1 MKAYK
6 RLSILCIAVLL
17 CALLPVLA
25 GATSPGDPPEAV
37 DPNAVYVSVGGNDA
51 TGAGS
56 QGAPYATLAK
66 AVEMAAQQESA
77 TIYVMSNLTMSECAR
92 FWAGDI
98 TITSAPGAETPYT
111 ISRGKDMESV
121 NDSVDPVQ
129 DMARGGYNPALIEV
143 GNSARLTLE
152 NIILD
157 DGHFMAYTYKGNA
170 PYASAANPVFVQ
182 VDASRGGNATDD
194 DQSNDHLRPGSTMVG
209 TTDVSNSEIV
219 QDAIIATYSG
229 DATITLGNGAVLQ
242 NYGGMSAVRVS
253 GGTLVMESGSK
264 ICDSDNYTR
273 IKGAPDSYGPAG
285 AVWVQSGKVEMQEG
299 SSIENMNGR
308 AIYADGAGSDV
319 TVDGLIENI
328 TPNAKMWNS
337 SDGFALHLRG
347 GAKGVVGG
355 IIQNT
360 GNSTKGNS
368 AVWVWNSE
376 GAHNAGYQSSFI
388 LEEGALIQN
397 IVGKGVQL
405 TGSYDAYVSIAGKI
419 TGIQG
424 DQALNINSGINAN
437 TADPGSSPG
446 TLKCV
451 IESTGEIINNN
462 VANGA
467 VYIQTDKGILDIYG
481 KINNNIDP
489 TNSDCPGGIWLAHNQ
504 HLSTVTMYPGAEIC
518 NNSANKCG
526 GIMVSQCTF
535 TMKGGTI
542 SGNIARNS
550 TDESAGGV
558 LVRNG
563 GTFIMEG
570 GTISNNSS
578 AGAGGG
584 IGVRSSTWGRNSPS
598 SAQLLDGV
606 IQDNIMNVTVTGSVE
621 SGYVVNGGTSNDVS
635 VVKESA
641 ANISCYL
648 TIGEDMTLG
657 NPDVYMQKYDF
668 TLLDPQRGT
677 KLGNANTA
685 CETAVTTKYTDEY
698 LTDVKGSFWYQSE
711 EDLVLRLSGLQYD
724 TAKPLLV
731 SIVETKADGTPA
743 DGAEPTL
750 QAVSPDEDGVISLPL
765 SDNENGYAVVFVQES
780 QPSGIITVVP
790 ANLTAYMGG
799 EGGYESVVDEEGNVV
814 GEENTSLPRPIF
826 KVTGPKGVVLK
837 SLTFKNKESN
847 NAWKLEPASEGSSYY
862 RFVPVTGDTEVRVQ
876 YDDGYGPVTEDTFT
890 PSIEGDVFKEY
901 TVTIYS
907 GNTSGNKVEAGYG
920 GNHYTVVTGAGIL
933 TVRAVNNEQDEAV
946 TAIQE
951 TVTKPASG
959 SAVAVE
965 PKGGTTY
972 TLNDTDV
979 QLPHDAAP
987 SLLFDD
993 IIEDE
998 GSTARTDALKD
1009 KADDTIGSES
1019 ENRQYQIKYLDLV
1032 DANNGNAWI
1041 TSSKGIDIYWAY
1053 PAGTSSSTEFTLLHF
1068 EGLHR
1073 DGANSGYNVSD
1084 INSVDPEELT
1094 IEKTANGI
1102 KFHVEPGSFSPF
1114 ALVWEEAAVTPPVT
1128 PSEPADPDDTGVSDL
1143 LDTENHNQYLFGY
1156 PEGTFGPDQN
1166 MTRAEVA
1173 QMFYN
1178 LLVDKNVAITASF
1191 EDVPADAWYA
1201 KSVNTLA
1208 SMGIISGVGE
1218 NRFEPERSITRAEFT
1233 SMAMKFTKGAL
1244 DGTNVFS
1251 DVHSGDW
1258 FYEAVVGSI
1267 QYGWIEGYE
1276 DGTFRPENRITR
1288 VEVTS
1293 IVNKMLGRF
1302 ADREF
1307 VAGHADELNSF
1318 SDVTSTHW
1326 GYYHIVEATNSHRY
1340 TKPSTNVETW
1350 TGLK

>member
-37 DPNAVYVSVGGNDA
+37 DPNAVYVRADGRDD
-51 TGAGS
+51 GAGS
-56 QGAPYATLAK
+56 QEDPYATLAK
-66 AVEMAAQQESA
+66 AVEQAEDGA
-77 TIYVMSNLTMSECAR
+77 TIYVMSNLEMTECAR
-92 FWAGDI
+92 YYGKDL
-98 TITSAPGAETPYT
+98 TITSGEGGPYT
-111 ISRGKDMESV
+111 LTRGE
-121 NDSVDPVQ
+121 NFAQQQ
-129 DMARGGYNPALIEV
+129 DNARSTYNPAMIEV
-143 GNSARLTLE
+143 DSTKGPNTASLILSY
-152 NIILD
+152 IILD
-157 DGHFMAYTYKGNA
+157 DNNLHQGEYYIQA
-170 PYASAANPVFVQ
+170 Q
-182 VDASRGGNATDD
+182 
-194 DQSNDHLRPGSTMVG
+194 
-209 TTDVSNSEIV
+209 NSEGHVGESVFGDLTISHGNIA
-219 QDAIIATYSG
+219 QDAMIATYNG
-229 DATITLGNGAVLQ
+229 VGTITLEDGAILK
-242 NYGGMSAVRVS
+242 NFGGMSAVRLS
-253 GGTLVMESGSK
+253 DGTLIMKSGSK
-264 ICDSDNYTR
+264 IIDDSGVTR
-273 IKGAPDSYGPAG
+273 TKGSTITGAENGLYGPAG
-285 AVWVQSGKVEMQEG
+285 AVWMQGGTIIMEEG
-299 SSIENMNGR
+299 SEIADIDGR
-308 AIYADGAGSDV
+308 AIYNEDGNATINGTIAG
-319 TVDGLIENI
+319 IK
-328 TPNAKMWNS
+328 PNSAMWQ
-337 SDGFALHLRG
+337 GTG
-347 GAKGVVGG
+347 GVVMHMRVNAIATFGP
-355 IIQNT
+355 T
-360 GNSTKGNS
+360 
-368 AVWVWNSE
+368 AV
-376 GAHNAGYQSSFI
+376 I
-388 LEEGALIQN
+388 D
-397 IVGKGVQL
+397 GKGVTL
-405 TGSYDAYVSIAGKI
+405 KG
-419 TGIQG
+419 
-424 DQALNINSGINAN
+424 SGIGVLGGCKLTMEEGSLIKNYNAGN
-437 TADPGSSPG
+437 VLDIGGEAY
-446 TLKCV
+446 LN
-451 IESTGEIINNN
+451 GEITDLTSVPTDLGGHAICAQSSSNHYIRIGETANIHHNTCGYGVIYTQGNN
-462 VANGA
+462 GE
-467 VYIQTDKGILDIYG
+467 IHIYG
-481 KINNNIDP
+481 KINDNISTDRGGALVLANNGNHVD
-489 TNSDCPGGIWLAHNQ
+489 AY
-504 HLSTVTMYPGAEIC
+504 MYDGAEMC
-518 NNSANKCG
+518 RNVSYQTG
-526 GIMVSQCTF
+526 GAVMVSCGTF

-542 SGNIARNS
+542 SDNISGAGNVGEE
-550 TDESAGGV
+550 DKVGGGV
-558 LVRNG
+558 YVRRG
-563 GTFIMEG
+563 GQFIMNG
-570 GTISNNSS
+570 GTISDNASPN
-578 AGAGGG
+578 AGG
-584 IGVRSSTWGRNSPS
+584 
-598 SAQLLDGV
+598 
-606 IQDNIMNVTVTGSVE
+606 NIAIVTEDYRGG
-621 SGYVVNGGTSNDVS
+621 SGYVELNGGTITGGKMDVQLSGSDEEGYTCTGGEGNDIAVTGGNGS
-635 VVKESA
+635 MVR
-641 ANISCYL
+641 YL
-648 TIGEDMTLG
+648 TVSEDMTLG

-677 KLGNANTA
+677 KLGNAATA
-685 CETAVTTKYTDEY
+685 CETAVTSEY
-698 LTDVKGSFWYQSE
+698 GSQPLYLSVVKGSFWYQSE
-711 EDLVLRLSGLQYD
+711 EDLVLRLSDLEYD
-724 TAKPLLV
+724 ETKPLLV

-743 DGAEPTL
+743 EEAEPTL

-765 SDNENGYAVVFVQES
+765 SGNENGYAVVFVQE
-780 QPSGIITVVP
+780 QDASGIITVVP

-826 KVTGPKGVVLK
+826 KVTDPKDVDLEE
-837 SLTFKNKESN
+837 LTFENEESKNT
-847 NAWKLEPASEGSSYY
+847 WKLEPASEGSSYY

-876 YDDGYGPVTEDTFT
+876 YDGGDGPVTEAHFT
-890 PSIEGDVFKEY
+890 PASEGDVFKEY

-907 GNTSGNKVEAGYG
+907 GDTSGDKVEAGNG
-920 GNHYTVVTGAGIL
+920 VDHYTVITGAGIL

-946 TAIQE
+946 TEIQE
-951 TVTKPASG
+951 SVTTPTSG

-965 PKGGTTY
+965 PEGGTTY

-979 QLPHDAAP
+979 QLPDDAVP

-993 IIEDE
+993 IIEDM
-998 GSTARTDALKD
+998 GSTARTDALKA
-1009 KADDTIGSES
+1009 KADDAIGNTSD
-1019 ENRQYQIKYLDLV
+1019 NRQYEIKYLDLV

-1053 PAGTSSSTEFTLLHF
+1053 PAGTSSSTDFTLLHF

-1073 DGANSGYNVSD
+1073 DGANSGYDVSD
-1084 INSVDPEELT
+1084 INSVVPEKVT

-1251 DVHSGDW
+1251 DVRSGDW

-1326 GYYHIVEATNSHRY
+1326 GYYHIVEATNSHTY

-1350 TGLK
+1350 TELK

>member
-1 MKAYK
+1 MKTYK

-37 DPNAVYVSVGGNDA
+37 DLNAVYVRADGDDE
-51 TGAGS
+51 GAGS
-56 QGAPYATLAK
+56 QEDPYATLAK
-66 AVEMAAQQESA
+66 AVEMANDGA
-77 TIYVMSNLTMSECAR
+77 TIYVMSDLTSTKVAKV
-92 FWAGDI
+92 WDKSI
-98 TITSAPGAETPYT
+98 TITSEPDAMANNNGNAFT
-111 ISRGKDMESV
+111 ITRDDTFEVSKDDSR
-121 NDSVDPVQ
+121 
-129 DMARGGYNPALIEV
+129 RFYNPAMIEV
-143 GNSARLTLE
+143 GGERNNGIVSSLTLKD
-152 NIILD
+152 IIFD
-157 DGHFMAYTYKGNA
+157 DAGKT
-170 PYASAANPVFVQ
+170 
-182 VDASRGGNATDD
+182 GGNAD
-194 DQSNDHLRPGSTMVG
+194 SNELYFMQAGPTAGIDSM
-209 TTDVSNSEIV
+209 EIV
-219 QDAIIATYSG
+219 QDAIIATYDG
-229 DATITLGNGAVLQ
+229 KGEITLDKGAVLK
-242 NYGGMSAVRVS
+242 NFGGMSAVRLAGGKLTMKDGSLICDDSSQKRVS
-253 GGTLVMESGSK
+253 GKIPEGQPLISFGPAGAIWMQSGELIMESGSR
-264 ICDSDNYTR
+264 IDNV
-273 IKGAPDSYGPAG
+273 YGR
-285 AVWVQSGKVEMQEG
+285 
-299 SSIENMNGR
+299 SIYNEQGTATIGGTISNGR
-308 AIYADGAGSDV
+308 AAGNVMLQNDGSYAAGYLVYLRNGAQMTLTSTGVIEDTEGGNTVNQKGTAIYVMGGSEIITEENSEIRNLHNDDRIIYA
-319 TVDGLIENI
+319 E
-328 TPNAKMWNS
+328 
-337 SDGFALHLRG
+337 
-347 GAKGVVGG
+347 VGG
-355 IIQNT
+355 NR
-360 GNSTKGNS
+360 G
-368 AVWVWNSE
+368 
-376 GAHNAGYQSSFI
+376 SF
-388 LEEGALIQN
+388 
-397 IVGKGVQL
+397 
-405 TGSYDAYVSIAGKI
+405 AGKI
-419 TGIQG
+419 YNCRMNNAIGFSGASEDDPYYAYIAPSASFYNNECVNYGIIYLQ
-424 DQALNINSGINAN
+424 
-437 TADPGSSPG
+437 SPG
-446 TLKCV
+446 TL
-451 IESTGEIINNN
+451 
-462 VANGA
+462 
-467 VYIQTDKGILDIYG
+467 DFYG
-481 KINNNIDP
+481 KIYNNTIGN
-489 TNSDCPGGIWLAHNQ
+489 TGGGIALANNM
-504 HLSTVTMYPGAEIC
+504 TGTKAIMYEGAEIT
-518 NNSANKCG
+518 NNTVECTYNQWEGQKNYG
-526 GIMVSQCTF
+526 G
-535 TMKGGTI
+535 
-542 SGNIARNS
+542 
-550 TDESAGGV
+550 GGV
-558 LVRNG
+558 TVRC

-570 GTISNNSS
+570 GVISNNLVRNTQFDP
-578 AGAGGG
+578 ADCFGGG
-584 IGVRSSTWGRNSPS
+584 VQVTRGGTF
-598 SAQLLDGV
+598 
-606 IQDNIMNVTVTGSVE
+606 IMNGGEITNNATMGSGGGV
-621 SGYVVNGGTSNDVS
+621 GYNGFIYHELDPQVHINGGTISGNKMHVTVAEDGTINGGIENDLAIVNGEASPYGTIDRYFTVS
-635 VVKESA
+635 TSA
-641 ANISCYL
+641 
-648 TIGEDMTLG
+648 TIG
-657 NPDVYMQKYDF
+657 NPDVYMQKYGF
-668 TLLDPQRGT
+668 TLIDPQRGT
-677 KLGNANTA
+677 KLGNAATA
-685 CETAVTTKYTDEY
+685 CETAVTSEY
-698 LTDVKGSFWYQSE
+698 GSQPLYLSVVKGSFWYQSE
-711 EDLVLRLSGLQYD
+711 EDLVLRLSDLEYD
-724 TAKPLLV
+724 ETKPLLV
-731 SIVETKADGTPA
+731 SIVETKADGIPA

-765 SDNENGYAVVFVQES
+765 SGNENGYAVVFVQEKDA
-780 QPSGIITVVP
+780 SGIITVVP

-799 EGGYESVVDEEGNVV
+799 DGGYESVVDEDGNVV
-814 GEENTSLPRPIF
+814 EEGSSSLPRPIF
-826 KVTGPKGVVLK
+826 KVAGPEGVALG
-837 SLTFKNKESN
+837 SLTFENEESG
-847 NAWKLEPASEGSSYY
+847 NAWKLVPASEGSSYY

-876 YDDGYGPVTEDTFT
+876 YDGGDGPVTEDNFT
-890 PSIEGDVFKEY
+890 PTSEGDVFKEY

-907 GNTSGNKVEAGYG
+907 GGTSGDVEAGNGDDY
-920 GNHYTVVTGAGIL
+920 YTVVTGAGIL

-951 TVTKPASG
+951 TVTKPTSG

-965 PKGGTTY
+965 PEGGTTY

-979 QLPHDAAP
+979 QLPDNAAP

-998 GSTARTDALKD
+998 GSTDRTDALKA
-1009 KADDTIGSES
+1009 KADEKIGSES

-1041 TSSKGIDIYWAY
+1041 TSSNGIDIYWAY

-1068 EGLHR
+1068 KGLHR
-1073 DGANSGYNVSD
+1073 DGANSGYDVID
-1084 INSVDPEELT
+1084 INSVVPEKVT

-1307 VAGHADELNSF
+1307 VAGHADELNAF

-1326 GYYHIVEATNSHRY
+1326 GYYHIVEATNSHTY

-1350 TGLK
+1350 TELK

>member
-1 MKAYK
+1 MMKAYK

-25 GATSPGDPPEAV
+25 GATSPEDPPEAV

-66 AVEMAAQQESA
+66 AVEVADDGA
-77 TIYVMSNLTMSECAR
+77 TIYVMSNLEMTECAR
-92 FWAGDI
+92 YYGKDL
-98 TITSAPGAETPYT
+98 TITSGEGGPYT
-111 ISRGKDMESV
+111 VTRSDEFDILPDT
-121 NDSVDPVQ
+121 
-129 DMARGGYNPALIEV
+129 ARSWYNPAMIEV
-143 GNSARLTLE
+143 GSTEGRGTASLTLT
-152 NIILD
+152 NITFDD
-157 DGHFMAYTYKGNA
+157 DGKKEGEYFIQADSEGDGET
-170 PYASAANPVFVQ
+170 VF
-182 VDASRGGNATDD
+182 GKETIG
-194 DQSNDHLRPGSTMVG
+194 HGK
-209 TTDVSNSEIV
+209 IV
-219 QDAIIATYSG
+219 QDAIIATYNG
-229 DATITLGNGAVLQ
+229 TGTITLGEGTVLK
-242 NYGGMSAVRVS
+242 NYGGMSAVRLS
-253 GGTLVMESGSK
+253 DGELVMKSGSV
-264 ICDSDNYTR
+264 IMDDEDLPART
-273 IKGAPDSYGPAG
+273 KGTAIQGAETGLYGPAG
-285 AVWVQSGKVEMQEG
+285 AVWMQGGTIIMEEG
-299 SSIENMNGR
+299 SEITDIDGR
-308 AIYADGAGSDV
+308 AIYNEAGNA
-319 TVDGLIENI
+319 TINGTIAGI
-328 TPNAKMWNS
+328 KPNSAMWQ
-337 SDGFALHLRG
+337 GTG
-347 GAKGVVGG
+347 GVVMHMRVNA
-355 IIQNT
+355 IAT
-360 GNSTKGNS
+360 FSPT
-368 AVWVWNSE
+368 AV
-376 GAHNAGYQSSFI
+376 I
-388 LEEGALIQN
+388 D
-397 IVGKGVQL
+397 GKGVTLKGSGIGVLGGCKLTMEEGSLIKNYNAGNVLDIGGEAYLNGEITGL
-405 TGSYDAYVSIAGKI
+405 TGGGHAIVCQNWDTDGTHYIRIGKSGYIHDNVCAYGVIYL
-419 TGIQG
+419 QG
-424 DQALNINSGINAN
+424 ASG
-437 TADPGSSPG
+437 
-446 TLKCV
+446 V
-451 IESTGEIINNN
+451 I
-462 VANGA
+462 
-467 VYIQTDKGILDIYG
+467 DIYG
-481 KINNNIDP
+481 KINDNISTDRGGALVLANNGTHVD
-489 TNSDCPGGIWLAHNQ
+489 AY
-504 HLSTVTMYPGAEIC
+504 MYDGAEMC
-518 NNSANKCG
+518 RNVSYQTG
-526 GIMVSQCTF
+526 GAVMVSCGTF

-542 SGNIARNS
+542 SDNISGAGNVGEE
-550 TDESAGGV
+550 DKVGGGV
-558 LVRNG
+558 YVRRGGQFIMNG
-563 GTFIMEG
+563 GTIADNFAAGAGGNLSVSTETYNSVPDTTYGPAYVQLNG
-570 GTISNNSS
+570 GTIS
-578 AGAGGG
+578 
-584 IGVRSSTWGRNSPS
+584 
-598 SAQLLDGV
+598 
-606 IQDNIMNVTVTGSVE
+606 
-621 SGYVVNGGTSNDVS
+621 GGTMNAEVTQAEDGSYTATGGQTNDLS
-635 VVKESA
+635 VTSDVYGKIT
-641 ANISCYL
+641 NYL
-648 TIGEDMTLG
+648 TVSENATIG
-657 NPDVYMQKYDF
+657 NSDVYMQKYDF

-677 KLGNANTA
+677 KLGNAATA
-685 CETAVTTKYTDEY
+685 CETAVTSEY
-698 LTDVKGSFWYQSE
+698 GSQPLYLSVVKGSFWYQSE

-743 DGAEPTL
+743 EEAEPTL
-750 QAVSPDEDGVISLPL
+750 QAVSSDEDGVISLPL
-765 SDNENGYAVVFVQES
+765 SGNENGYAVVFVQE
-780 QPSGIITVVP
+780 QDASGIITVVP

-799 EGGYESVVDEEGNVV
+799 EGGYESVVDEDGNVV

-826 KVTGPKGVVLK
+826 KVTGPKDVDLK
-837 SLTFKNKESN
+837 SLTFENKESGN
-847 NAWKLEPASEGSSYY
+847 TWKLVPASTGSSYY
-862 RFVPVTGDTEVRVQ
+862 RFEKVTGDTEVRVQ

-907 GNTSGNKVEAGYG
+907 GGTSGDVEAGNGDDY
-920 GNHYTVVTGAGIL
+920 YTVVTGAGIL

-946 TAIQE
+946 TEIQE
-951 TVTKPASG
+951 SVTTPTSG

-965 PKGGTTY
+965 PEGGTTY
-972 TLNDTDV
+972 TLNNTDV
-979 QLPHDAAP
+979 QLPDDAVP

-993 IIEDE
+993 IIENE
-998 GSTARTDALKD
+998 GSTARTDALKA
-1009 KADDTIGSES
+1009 KADDVIGNES
-1019 ENRQYQIKYLDLV
+1019 ENRQYEIKYLDLV

-1073 DGANSGYNVSD
+1073 DGANSGYDVSD
-1084 INSVDPEELT
+1084 INSVVPEEVT

-1178 LLVDKNVAITASF
+1178 LLVDKNVAITATF

-1276 DGTFRPENRITR
+1276 DGTFRPENWITR

-1307 VAGHADELNSF
+1307 VAGHADELNAF

-1326 GYYHIVEATNSHRY
+1326 GYYHIVEATNSHTY

-1350 TGLK
+1350 TELK

>member
-37 DPNAVYVSVGGNDA
+37 DPNAVYVRADGRDD
-51 TGAGS
+51 GAGS
-56 QGAPYATLAK
+56 QEDPYATLAK
-66 AVEMAAQQESA
+66 AVEKADDGA
-77 TIYVMSNLTMSECAR
+77 TIYVMSNLEMTECAR
-92 FWAGDI
+92 YYGKDL
-98 TITSAPGAETPYT
+98 TITSGEGGPYT
-111 ISRGKDMESV
+111 VTRSDEFDMLSD
-121 NDSVDPVQ
+121 N
-129 DMARGGYNPALIEV
+129 ARSWYNPAMIEV
-143 GNSARLTLE
+143 GSTDGPGTASLTLT
-152 NIILD
+152 NITFDD
-157 DGHFMAYTYKGNA
+157 DGKKEGEYFIQADSEGDGNTI
-170 PYASAANPVFVQ
+170 F
-182 VDASRGGNATDD
+182 GEETIG
-194 DQSNDHLRPGSTMVG
+194 HL
-209 TTDVSNSEIV
+209 EIV
-219 QDAIIATYSG
+219 QDAIIATYNG
-229 DATITLGNGAVLQ
+229 TGTITLGEGTVLK
-242 NYGGMSAVRVS
+242 NFGGMSAVRLS
-253 GGTLVMESGSK
+253 DGELVMKSGSV
-264 ICDSDNYTR
+264 IMDDEDLPART
-273 IKGAPDSYGPAG
+273 KGTAIQGAETGLYGPAG
-285 AVWVQSGKVEMQEG
+285 AVWMQGGTITMEKG
-299 SSIENMNGR
+299 SEIAGIDGR
-308 AIYADGAGSDV
+308 AIYNEAGKA
-319 TVDGLIENI
+319 TINGTIAGIKPNHIENKHS
-328 TPNAKMWNS
+328 AMWQGN
-337 SDGFALHLRG
+337 G
-347 GAKGVVGG
+347 GVVMHMRVNATATFGP
-355 IIQNT
+355 T
-360 GNSTKGNS
+360 
-368 AVWVWNSE
+368 AV
-376 GAHNAGYQSSFI
+376 I
-388 LEEGALIQN
+388 D
-397 IVGKGVQL
+397 GKGVTLSGSGISVLGGCELTMEEGSVITGYEKGNVLDIGGTAYLNGEITGL
-405 TGSYDAYVSIAGKI
+405 TGSGHAIVAQSSSNHYIRIGETANIHHNRCSYGVIY
-419 TGIQG
+419 TQG
-424 DQALNINSGINAN
+424 NN
-437 TADPGSSPG
+437 
-446 TLKCV
+446 
-451 IESTGEIINNN
+451 GEIH
-462 VANGA
+462 
-467 VYIQTDKGILDIYG
+467 IYG
-481 KINNNIDP
+481 KINDNISADRGGALVLANNGSHVD
-489 TNSDCPGGIWLAHNQ
+489 AY
-504 HLSTVTMYPGAEIC
+504 MYDGAEMC
-518 NNSANKCG
+518 RNVSYQTG
-526 GIMVSQCTF
+526 GAVMVSCGTF
-535 TMKGGTI
+535 T
-542 SGNIARNS
+542 
-550 TDESAGGV
+550 
-558 LVRNG
+558 
-563 GTFIMEG
+563 MEG
-570 GTISNNSS
+570 GTISDNIS
-578 AGAGGG
+578 GAGNVDEEDKVGG
-584 IGVRSSTWGRNSPS
+584 GVYVRRGG
-598 SAQLLDGV
+598 QF
-606 IQDNIMNVTVTGSVE
+606 IMNGGTISDNASPNAGGNIAIVTEDYNGG
-621 SGYVVNGGTSNDVS
+621 SGYVELNGGTITGGKMNVQLSGSDEEGYTCTGGEGNDIAVTGGNGS
-635 VVKESA
+635 MA
-641 ANISCYL
+641 RYL
-648 TIGEDMTLG
+648 TVSEDMTLG

-668 TLLDPQRGT
+668 TLLDPQRGA

-685 CETAVTTKYTDEY
+685 CEEAVKNKYSQQY

-711 EDLVLRLSGLQYD
+711 EDLVLRLSDLEYD
-724 TAKPLLV
+724 ETKPLLV

-750 QAVSPDEDGVISLPL
+750 QAVSSDEDGVISLPL
-765 SDNENGYAVVFVQES
+765 SGNENGYAVVFVQE
-780 QPSGIITVVP
+780 QDASGIITVVP

-799 EGGYESVVDEEGNVV
+799 NGGYESVVDENGNVV
-814 GEENTSLPRPIF
+814 EEGSSSLPRPIF
-826 KVTGPKGVVLK
+826 KVAGPENVALG
-837 SLTFKNKESN
+837 SLTFENEESGN
-847 NAWKLEPASEGSSYY
+847 TWELVPASTGSSYY
-862 RFVPVTGDTEVRVQ
+862 RFEKVTGDTEVRVQ
-876 YDDGYGPVTEDTFT
+876 YDGGDGPVTENHFT
-890 PSIEGDVFKEY
+890 PASEDDVFKEY

-907 GNTSGNKVEAGYG
+907 GGTSGDVEAGNGDDY
-920 GNHYTVVTGAGIL
+920 YTVVTGAGIL

-946 TAIQE
+946 TEIQE
-951 TVTKPASG
+951 SVTTPTSG

-965 PKGGTTY
+965 PEGGTTY

-979 QLPHDAAP
+979 QLPDDAVP

-998 GSTARTDALKD
+998 GSTDRTDALKA
-1009 KADDTIGSES
+1009 KADEKIGSES
-1019 ENRQYQIKYLDLV
+1019 ENRQYEIKYLDLV

-1041 TSSKGIDIYWAY
+1041 TSSSGIDIYWAY

-1068 EGLHR
+1068 KGLHR
-1073 DGANSGYNVSD
+1073 DGANSGYDVSD
-1084 INSVDPEELT
+1084 INSVVPEKVT

-1326 GYYHIVEATNSHRY
+1326 GYYHIVEATNSHTY

-1350 TGLK
+1350 TELK

>member
-1 MKAYK
+1 MMKAYK

-25 GATSPGDPPEAV
+25 GATSPEDPPEAV

-66 AVEMAAQQESA
+66 AVEVADDGA
-77 TIYVMSNLTMSECAR
+77 TIYVMSNLEMTECAR
-92 FWAGDI
+92 YYGKDL
-98 TITSAPGAETPYT
+98 TITSGEGGPYT
-111 ISRGKDMESV
+111 VTRSDEFDILPDT
-121 NDSVDPVQ
+121 
-129 DMARGGYNPALIEV
+129 ARSWYNPAMIEV
-143 GNSARLTLE
+143 GSTEGRGTASLTLT
-152 NIILD
+152 NITFDD
-157 DGHFMAYTYKGNA
+157 DGKKEGEYFIQADSEGDGET
-170 PYASAANPVFVQ
+170 VF
-182 VDASRGGNATDD
+182 GKETIG
-194 DQSNDHLRPGSTMVG
+194 HGK
-209 TTDVSNSEIV
+209 IV
-219 QDAIIATYSG
+219 QDAIIATYNG
-229 DATITLGNGAVLQ
+229 TGTITLGEGTVLK
-242 NYGGMSAVRVS
+242 NYGGMSAVRLS
-253 GGTLVMESGSK
+253 DGELVMKSGSV
-264 ICDSDNYTR
+264 IMDDEDLPART
-273 IKGAPDSYGPAG
+273 KGTAIQGAETGLYGPAG
-285 AVWVQSGKVEMQEG
+285 AVWMQGGTIIMEEG
-299 SSIENMNGR
+299 SEITDIDGR
-308 AIYADGAGSDV
+308 AIYNEAGNA
-319 TVDGLIENI
+319 TINGTIAGI
-328 TPNAKMWNS
+328 KPNSAMWQ
-337 SDGFALHLRG
+337 GTG
-347 GAKGVVGG
+347 GVVMHMRVNA
-355 IIQNT
+355 IAT
-360 GNSTKGNS
+360 FSPT
-368 AVWVWNSE
+368 AV
-376 GAHNAGYQSSFI
+376 I
-388 LEEGALIQN
+388 D
-397 IVGKGVQL
+397 GKGVTLKGSGIGVLGGCKLTMEEGSLIKNYNAGNVLDIGGEAYLNGEITGL
-405 TGSYDAYVSIAGKI
+405 TGGGHAIVCQNWDTDGTHYIRIGKSGYIHDNVCAYGVIYL
-419 TGIQG
+419 QG
-424 DQALNINSGINAN
+424 ASG
-437 TADPGSSPG
+437 
-446 TLKCV
+446 V
-451 IESTGEIINNN
+451 I
-462 VANGA
+462 
-467 VYIQTDKGILDIYG
+467 DIYG
-481 KINNNIDP
+481 KINDNISTDRGGALVLANNGTHVD
-489 TNSDCPGGIWLAHNQ
+489 AY
-504 HLSTVTMYPGAEIC
+504 MYDGAEMC
-518 NNSANKCG
+518 RNVSYQTG
-526 GIMVSQCTF
+526 GAVMVSCGTF

-542 SGNIARNS
+542 SDNISGAGNVGEE
-550 TDESAGGV
+550 DKVGGGV
-558 LVRNG
+558 YVRRGGQFIMNG
-563 GTFIMEG
+563 GTIADNFAAGAGGNLSVSTETYNSVPDTTYGPAYVQLNG
-570 GTISNNSS
+570 GTIS
-578 AGAGGG
+578 
-584 IGVRSSTWGRNSPS
+584 
-598 SAQLLDGV
+598 
-606 IQDNIMNVTVTGSVE
+606 
-621 SGYVVNGGTSNDVS
+621 GGTMNAEVTQAEDGSYTATGGQTNDLS
-635 VVKESA
+635 VTSDVYGKIT
-641 ANISCYL
+641 NYL
-648 TIGEDMTLG
+648 TVSENATIG
-657 NPDVYMQKYDF
+657 NSDVYMQKYDF

-677 KLGNANTA
+677 KLGNAATA
-685 CETAVTTKYTDEY
+685 CETAVTSEY
-698 LTDVKGSFWYQSE
+698 GSQPLYLSVVKGSFWYQSE

-743 DGAEPTL
+743 EEAEPTL
-750 QAVSPDEDGVISLPL
+750 QAVSSDEDGVISLPL
-765 SDNENGYAVVFVQES
+765 SGNENGYAVVFVQE
-780 QPSGIITVVP
+780 QDASGIITVVP

-799 EGGYESVVDEEGNVV
+799 EGGYESVVDEDGNVV

-826 KVTGPKGVVLK
+826 KVTGPKDVDLK
-837 SLTFKNKESN
+837 SLTFENKESGN
-847 NAWKLEPASEGSSYY
+847 TWKLVPASTGSSYY
-862 RFVPVTGDTEVRVQ
+862 RFEKVTGDTEVRVQ

-907 GNTSGNKVEAGYG
+907 GGTSGDVEAGNGDDY
-920 GNHYTVVTGAGIL
+920 YTVVTGAGIL
-933 TVRAVNNEQDEAV
+933 TVRAVNNKQDEAV

-951 TVTKPASG
+951 TVTTPTSG

-965 PKGGTTY
+965 PEGGTTY
-972 TLNDTDV
+972 TLNNTGV
-979 QLPHDAAP
+979 VLPNDAIP

-993 IIEDE
+993 IIEDA
-998 GSTARTDALKD
+998 GGTARTDALKA
-1009 KADDTIGSES
+1009 KADKTIGSES

-1084 INSVDPEELT
+1084 IDSVDPEELT

-1178 LLVDKNVAITASF
+1178 LLVDKNVAITATF

-1251 DVHSGDW
+1251 DVRSGDW

-1307 VAGHADELNSF
+1307 VAGHADELNAF

-1326 GYYHIVEATNSHRY
+1326 GYYHIVEATNSHTY

-1350 TGLK
+1350 TELK